1 MCGVGGIGYIPL
13 LKGTAG
19 WFAGVADD
27 GDSSISQCTVG

>member
-1 MCGVGGIGYIPL
+1 MRVVGGIGYTPL

-27 GDSSISQCTVG
+27 GDS